1 MISRDEAF
9 AQGFRLAWRWFP
21 ITMLIAVCVL
31 LSGCGEPAS
40 TYDPHRGRFVN
51 TEEYRRDQINR
62 EIDRRELR
70 REREHGQ

>member
-1 MISRDEAF
+1 MMTRDEAF
-9 AQGFRLAWRWFP
+9 AQSFRLAWRYCP
-21 ITMLIAVCVL
+21 VIALIAVCLL

-70 REREHGQ
+70 RERESGK